1 MKLDRRIKETL
12 YAIYELV
19 EDIPNYEEPK
29 EEAMGNGT
37 KHLMDKLGD
46 KLMFF
51 SYEYGIAKV
60 VTNGGT
66 FYGKTLMLALLEA
79 VKFQDKNFK

>member
-1 MKLDRRIKETL
+1 
-12 YAIYELV
+12 
-19 EDIPNYEEPK
+19 
-29 EEAMGNGT
+29 MGNGT

-51 SYEYGIAKV
+51 SYGFGIAKV
-60 VTNGGT
+60 MTNGGT
-66 FYGKTLMLALLEA
+66 FYGATLMLALLEA